1 MILLCFVCLL
11 LFFMYLKKIG
21 DPMLNFVFI
30 FCSKKFQSLGTSDP
44 ESVKSVTRKGHLCVD
59 LYGFLFVRFSSFVCA
74 HFSDKESE
82 LVRKRGRGRERVRG
96 CTKTLPRDAGCCP
109 WRRPGP
115 DSPLLLGTA
124 VFFLQQ

>member
-1 MILLCFVCLL
+1 
-11 LFFMYLKKIG
+11 
-21 DPMLNFVFI
+21 MLNFVFI

-96 CTKTLPRDAGCCP
+96 CTKSRCPGTPAAARGGVLGQTHPCCLALQ
-109 WRRPGP
+109 
-115 DSPLLLGTA
+115 SFSYNNKTEIS
-124 VFFLQQ
+124 VCFF